1 MGFVKCGVVFGLVVA
16 LMASF
21 SVSHTNPFDVIA
33 MNSLYVSMEYP
44 NLIGWIAL
52 GGDPCLD
59 AWQGKTEWL
68 EFRWNLEQR
77 FRFIYIN
84 RRNVSAPVMSIDISD
99 NHIGGDIPLSL
110 PSTLRNFSLARN
122 QFSGRIPDTL
132 YSLTQLL
139 DLSFHNNQLS
149 GEIPDVF
156 PEMTS
161 LINLDLS
168 GNNLSGQLPPS
179 MGILSSLTTLHLQ
192 NNRLTGSLDVVQ
204 DLPLEY
210 L

>member
-59 AWQGKTEWL
+59 AWQGVSCVFSNITSLKL
-68 EFRWNLEQR
+68 NGLNLGGILNSDFGLFTSIVE
-77 FRFIYIN
+77 
-84 RRNVSAPVMSIDISD
+84 IDISD

-161 LINLDLS
+161 LINL
-168 GNNLSGQLPPS
+168 
-179 MGILSSLTTLHLQ
+179 
-192 NNRLTGSLDVVQ
+192 
-204 DLPLEY
+204 
-210 L
+210 